1 MHVQQEQ
8 LPGTRHTFTENA
20 ATKVFAIVKL
30 VFANAS
36 RVTQAL
42 AVVAPLVRK
51 TAMATEFAAP
61 FLKVAVLSRTVRTQ
75 PPTQHGMAK
84 KRSCVFAIPVGAG
97 QLAAC
102 GAVQKVLTLW
112 HTITK

>member
-1 MHVQQEQ
+1 MWM
-8 LPGTRHTFTENA
+8 LP
-20 ATKVFAIVKL
+20 
-30 VFANAS
+30 
-36 RVTQAL
+36 Q
-42 AVVAPLVRK
+42 PLVRK
-51 TAMATEFAAP
+51 TAMATEFAAQ